1 MSKFNSIAFGSM
13 TGSIGNVTTSKWRGI
28 NVARSKP
35 TTVANPRSVGQVK
48 QRIIFTA
55 LVAMSRVFSTIFN
68 IGFAKAAIKK
78 TPYNVFV
85 ALNQASEFITNP
97 SGTPEY
103 DMSKLVLSRGSAN
116 QITSVAATVDA
127 NEITFEVDGI
137 NGAEPPVGSKL
148 YAAIVTTSGSD
159 APILQTFEEYNSV
172 TGEKFI
178 TSPNSLTGLSV
189 SLVLFYVNATTLQPC
204 DSYIESVG

>member
-85 ALNQASEFITNP
+85 ALNQASEFITNT

-103 DMSKLVLSRGSAN
+103 DMNKLVLSRGSAN
-116 QITSVAATVDA
+116 QITSVSS
-127 NEITFEVDGI
+127 EVDGDSVLVTVESI

-148 YAAIVTTSGSD
+148 YVALITTSGSD
-159 APILQTFEEYNSV
+159 APVLQAFEEFPNL
-172 TGEKFI
+172 TGAKEVL
-178 TSPNSLTGLSV
+178 SPNPLTGLSV
-189 SLVLFYVNATTLQPC
+189 SAVLFYVNATTLQPC
-204 DSYIESVG
+204 DSYVLAVG

>member
-35 TTVANPRSVGQVK
+35 TTVANPRSEGQVK

-55 LVAMSRVFSTIFN
+55 LVALSRVFSTIFN

-85 ALNQASEFITNP
+85 ALNQASGLVTNP
-97 SGTPEY
+97 AGTPFYEVE
-103 DMSKLVLSRGSAN
+103 SLQLARGSAN
-116 QITSVAATVDA
+116 QITSLNT
-127 NEITFEVDGI
+127 EIDTTSIIVSIGAI
-137 NGAEPPVGSKL
+137 NGSEPPVGSKMYVAL
-148 YAAIVTTSGSD
+148 ITQNGDD
-159 APILQTFEEYNSV
+159 APVLQAFEEFPNITGSKEVVGPTPLAGLRVFASV
-172 TGEKFI
+172 
-178 TSPNSLTGLSV
+178 
-189 SLVLFYVNATTLQPC
+189 FYVNATTLQPC
-204 DSYIESVG
+204 DSYTVEV

>member
-85 ALNQASEFITNP
+85 ALNQLSNFITNP
-97 SGTPEY
+97 DGTAFY
-103 DMSKLVLSRGSAN
+103 DVSKLQLSRGSAN
-116 QITSVAATVDA
+116 QITDLGAELDGNSALV
-127 NEITFEVDGI
+127 EVLSI
-137 NGAEPPVGSKL
+137 NGSEPPVGSKL
-148 YAAIVTTSGSD
+148 YLGLITQSGDD
-159 APILQTFEEYNSV
+159 APVLQAFEEYATV
-172 TGEKFI
+172 AGEKSI
-178 TSPNSLTGLSV
+178 TSSVSLTGLTV
-189 SLVLFYVNATTLQPC
+189 FVGAFYVNATTLQPC
-204 DSYIESVG
+204 DSIIKAI

>member
-35 TTVANPRSVGQVK
+35 TTVANPRSDGQVK

-55 LVAMSRVFSTIFN
+55 LVALSRVFSTIFN

-85 ALNQASEFITNP
+85 ALNQASGLVTNP
-97 SGTPEY
+97 AGTPVYEVE
-103 DMSKLVLSRGSAN
+103 SLQLARGSAN
-116 QITSVAATVDA
+116 QITSLNTELDGDTVLVTI
-127 NEITFEVDGI
+127 NGI
-137 NGAEPPVGSKL
+137 NGSEPPVGSKMYFAL
-148 YAAIVTTSGSD
+148 ITQNNTD
-159 APILQTFEEYNSV
+159 APVLQGFEEFPNI
-172 TGEKFI
+172 TGTKEI
-178 TSPNSLTGLSV
+178 LSPNPLAGLKIFASV
-189 SLVLFYVNATTLQPC
+189 FYVNATTLQPC
-204 DSYIESVG
+204 DSYTVEV